1 MYLIIFIFMQHED
14 ECEPTDMNMNINKNM
29 YRNML
34 MKKYIAYIPL
44 HLFTGIKPWGVG
56 GGGKRWEL

>member
-1 MYLIIFIFMQHED
+1 MQHED